1 MDAADLPYP
10 WLSLGFAKIPA
21 CDSTASLPQH
31 RPFVLA
37 SASDYSFMIS
47 RGFKCLLLSMN
58 LPLACCPRSSTWL
71 LKTLVFFSSHFQPI
85 ESCVLIWLLARFSGW
100 DLNLV
105 NQALLAHICTEVGS
119 LPLLFHSYFHSFS
132 GVQFSSQYFKFK
144 ISIPIIPQYSILL
157 KFLQKGNINSQGV
170 FSWYH
175 LMISWENT

>member
-1 MDAADLPYP
+1 MRWERVVATRAVCPDDRSSASILPLLWALFRRVPIDKNDGENMDAADLPYP

-71 LKTLVFFSSHFQPI
+71 LKTLVFFFFTFSTHWVLCSDMIAGKILWMGPQSRESSFACAYLYWSRKPA
-85 ESCVLIWLLARFSGW
+85 LIVS
-100 DLNLV
+100 
-105 NQALLAHICTEVGS
+105 
-119 LPLLFHSYFHSFS
+119 
-132 GVQFSSQYFKFK
+132 
-144 ISIPIIPQYSILL
+144 
-157 KFLQKGNINSQGV
+157 
-170 FSWYH
+170 
-175 LMISWENT
+175 